1 MCYYIHVGNNAY
13 HEYEGAAMATN
24 KRPQRIKGN
33 EYEEAMASI
42 HAHQDDAGHFDE
54 PWWLD
59 MEPSKAEIQ
68 EMVEDYLPFR
78 WQ

>member
-1 MCYYIHVGNNAY
+1 MLTTIRRIT
-13 HEYEGAAMATN
+13 MAKRPTIKQTN
-24 KRPQRIKGN
+24 KWN
-33 EYEEAMASI
+33 DEI
-42 HAHQDDAGHFDE
+42 HAHQDDQGYFDE

-59 MEPSKAEIQ
+59 MQPTKAEIQ

>member
-1 MCYYIHVGNNAY
+1 
-13 HEYEGAAMATN
+13 MAKRPTIKQTN
-24 KRPQRIKGN
+24 KWN
-33 EYEEAMASI
+33 DEI
-42 HAHQDDAGHFDE
+42 HAHQDDQGYFDE

-59 MEPSKAEIQ
+59 MEPSKSEIQ